1 MSEGEKQGKS
11 TTIGTGVMAV
21 SLLVVT
27 GVVVG
32 GYFGFRNRDRTSD
45 AAVTTPAGAMPTNQP
60 SAGTIKIT
68 PQGAKP
74 SAAENKPDLEL
85 MKSALSVQQSLRVQV
100 ALYRLMHRD
109 ELPDLVARG
118 WEQLLRRTRPDGT
131 IADDGPCGPYI
142 QQRPVNP
149 LNKLTFVAAVSGAP
163 KDGLPSAPAG
173 GPGAGFLFELS
184 TGRLWLTDAGGVRAL
199 DESGAEKAIRDARQP
214 AQATPARPPETS
226 AEAKRNATASS
237 LQTIRSQI
245 ELYKAQH
252 KKAPPDLVRYPGWA
266 QLLKRTRV
274 DGTPHADG
282 TFGPYLQSAV
292 VNHLNGSSGVI
303 VVERMPAAGAK
314 PKAGKVVGFFYER
327 GTGLVAATDEHGA
340 VVHDPSLASALQSRK
355 R

>member
-1 MSEGEKQGKS
+1 
-11 TTIGTGVMAV
+11 MAV

-45 AAVTTPAGAMPTNQP
+45 AAVTSPAGAAPTSQP
-60 SAGTIKIT
+60 TRGISKSTS
-68 PQGAKP
+68 QGAKP
-74 SAAENKPDLEL
+74 TAGDGKPDLEL
-85 MKSALSVQQSLRVQV
+85 MKSALSVQQTLRVQV

-109 ELPDLVARG
+109 ELPDLVATG

-131 IADDGPCGPYI
+131 VADDGPCGPYI

-149 LNKLTFVAAVSGAP
+149 LNKLTFVAAVSGAH
-163 KDGLPSAPAG
+163 KDELPSAPAG
-173 GPGAGFLFELS
+173 SPGAGFLFELS
-184 TGRLWLTDAGGVRAL
+184 TGRLWLTDAGGVRAF
-199 DESGAEKAIRDARQP
+199 DESGAEKAIREARPP
-214 AQATPARPPETS
+214 APATPARPPETS

-245 ELYKAQH
+245 ELYKVQH

-266 QLLKRTRV
+266 QLLKRTRA

-282 TFGPYLQSAV
+282 TFGPYLQSAAA
-292 VNHLNGSSGVI
+292 NHLNGSSAVM

-314 PKAGKVVGFFYER
+314 PKGGKVAGFFYER